1 MVRLTSKT
9 DKINKQINLIKQ
21 TPTRWRHFTPSS
33 INKGHVLSFIMMAHP
48 VVPLD
53 EEVLVLPV
61 LVRIKSLVH

>member
-9 DKINKQINLIKQ
+9 EKINKQTNRIEQ
-21 TPTRWRHFTPSS
+21 MPTRWRHYTVSS
-33 INKGHVLSFIMMAHP
+33 VNKGHVLSFIRMAHP
-48 VVPLD
+48 VVPLN